1 MKRPHEENQ
10 PSINKVSWSQQ
21 DIFAFYQSYK
31 PEKKNP
37 STSKDES
44 NSTGSTAEQF
54 STDIVQAQ
62 QWTAPTELPHKKTF
76 TSTTEAY
83 SSLLDELQLATKDL
97 LEAEEQLK
105 NAQARVLQLH
115 EALMAQGEELYE
127 ESENRFHNLK
137 SSAHRDDPK
146 TSPSKNISR
155 TKKSLSLSEA
165 FLKEDE
171 SRYEEDPIFSRK

>member
-10 PSINKVSWSQQ
+10 AGNNKVSWSQQ

-31 PEKKNP
+31 PEKKKP

-54 STDIVQAQ
+54 SIDNLQPQKPTDPV
-62 QWTAPTELPHKKTF
+62 ELSRKKTF

-105 NAQARVLQLH
+105 NAQARVLYLH
-115 EALMAQGEELYE
+115 EALMTQGEDLYE
-127 ESENRFHNLK
+127 ESENRFHKLK
-137 SSAHRDDPK
+137 SSVYLEDQK
-146 TSPSKNISR
+146 TLDTKSSSKSEK
-155 TKKSLSLSEA
+155 TLSLSES